1 MVAMLD
7 IDQSGKLGLGEF
19 QQLMIDLAKWRGIY
33 KVHDRDESGKL
44 STFELRDAL
53 ESSGYKVSN
62 RVLNALAHRY
72 GTSDGN
78 VAFDD
83 FIMCAVKIKTMMGKD
98 VHIFSITKL
107 EITQFNIYI
116 YSFVIFHLELFAEH
130 DINHSNTA
138 TFTLEEW
145 MAKTLYS

>member
-1 MVAMLD
+1 METSGFSKDVCRSMVAMLD

-19 QQLMIDLAKWRGIY
+19 QQLMTDLAKWRGIF

-72 GTSDGN
+72 GTRDGN

-83 FIMCAVKIKTMMGKD
+83 FIMCAVKIKTMMGND
-98 VHIFSITKL
+98 FL
-107 EITQFNIYI
+107 MFFQ
-116 YSFVIFHLELFAEH
+116 
-130 DINHSNTA
+130 
-138 TFTLEEW
+138 
-145 MAKTLYS
+145 

>member
-19 QQLMIDLAKWRGIY
+19 QQLMTDLAKWRGIF

-53 ESSGYKVSN
+53 ESSGFKVSN

-72 GTSDGN
+72 GTRDGN

-83 FIMCAVKIKTMMGKD
+83 FIMCAVKVKTMMGMD
-98 VHIFSITKL
+98 FLIIFAKITHSKIFICYL
-107 EITQFNIYI
+107 
-116 YSFVIFHLELFAEH
+116 SFRSVRRA
-130 DINHSNTA
+130 
-138 TFTLEEW
+138 
-145 MAKTLYS
+145 

>member
-1 MVAMLD
+1 MTRWNLKSFFTFLQSFTVIETSNGFSKDVCRSMVAMLD

-19 QQLMIDLAKWRGIY
+19 QQLMIDLAKWTGIF

-53 ESSGYKVSN
+53 ESTGYKVSN

-72 GTSDGN
+72 GTRDGN

-98 VHIFSITKL
+98 FL
-107 EITQFNIYI
+107 DLF
-116 YSFVIFHLELFAEH
+116 YSSVFPFR
-130 DINHSNTA
+130 
-138 TFTLEEW
+138 
-145 MAKTLYS
+145 